1 MTQPSFFKTIENTD
15 ELLNFLQTRKHDYYY
30 HFTTV
35 SKLVK
40 ILESRRWRFSTGALM
55 NDQHEYNIKSAPGL
69 REKIFSTCFSFGDKN
84 NMAMWAM
91 YSIPWEE
98 AVRIRIP
105 GETMREWVEKL
116 KMVDRPNLSN
126 VSLHDILYI
135 DGRIGESHF
144 AHFYWSRAKK
154 SALNEPDGTDVSLS
168 PRFTGH
174 LKNSAWKH
182 EQEARL
188 AVTLQDVTD
197 KLFYDFPLPDNF
209 FSKIQITTGPWT
221 SDELFDLR
229 KQQILDATPVRFRE
243 KLAKNIKP
251 NSFRNQIHLRRH
263 CDICKQVFKRK

>member
-1 MTQPSFFKTIENTD
+1 MDFPRSFSMIENTD
-15 ELLNFLQTRKHDYYY
+15 ELLNFLQTREHDYYY
-30 HFTTV
+30 HFTTA
-35 SKLVK
+35 STLIK
-40 ILESRRWRFSTGALM
+40 ILESSRWRFSAGALM
-55 NDQHEYNIKSAPGL
+55 NDQHEYNIKSVAGF

-91 YSIPWEE
+91 YSIPWED

-105 GETMREWVEKL
+105 KETMQKWVERMKT
-116 KMVDRPNLSN
+116 VRRPKIAE

-135 DGRIGESHF
+135 DGLIGHSHF
-144 AHFYWSRAKK
+144 TKFYWARAKK
-154 SALNEPDGTDVSLS
+154 SALTEPDGTDVSLS
-168 PRFTGH
+168 SRFTGY

-188 AVTLQDVTD
+188 AVTLQDVPD
-197 KLFYDFPLPDNF
+197 KPYYDFPLPNNF
-209 FSKIQITTGPWT
+209 FNKIQITTGPWT

-229 KQQILDATPVRFRE
+229 KQQILDAAPIRFRE

-263 CDICKQVFKRK
+263 CDICKHVFKRK